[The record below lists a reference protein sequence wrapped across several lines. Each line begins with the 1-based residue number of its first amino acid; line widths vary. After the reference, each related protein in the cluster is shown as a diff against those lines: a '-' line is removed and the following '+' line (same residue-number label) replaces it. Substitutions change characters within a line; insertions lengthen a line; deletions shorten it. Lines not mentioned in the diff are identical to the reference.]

1 MNKRDVKTFLN
12 RVLRDCKKGKTHTEL
27 ELKYNININRI
38 EDYFFWLIKDNYTGK
53 IDGLKDKDYK
63 SQREI
68 YFYIMNDYSE
78 AWVESKIY
86 SYIERD
92 FDYITVVSLIV
103 IHVILTCLFYTVSPR
118 D

>member
-12 RVLRDCKKGKTHTEL
+12 RVLRDYKKGRTYVEL
-27 ELKYNININRI
+27 EQKYNININLI
-38 EDYFFWLIKDNYTGK
+38 EDYFFWNIKDNYTGK
-53 IDGLKDKDYK
+53 IEGLKEKDYR
-63 SQREI
+63 SQRDI

-92 FDYITVVSLIV
+92 FDYITVYDIQQ
-103 IHVILTCLFYTVSPR
+103 I
-118 D
+118 